1 MYGMKLNASKLRRA
15 FSLVE
20 LVVVVLIVGILAAV
34 AAPKMFDTSTKARE
48 SATKASLG
56 VVRNAIELYY
66 SDKGAY
72 PTLVQLTDMSGA
84 NGMKNYIKGPFPVS
98 AYGNKTATVLDGTA
112 AQPTPTTG
120 WVYNPPTGDFWVND
134 TTNFSNW

>member
-1 MYGMKLNASKLRRA
+1 MSGLKASTSKLRRA

-48 SATKASLG
+48 SATKASLS

-66 SDKGAY
+66 SENAAY
-72 PTLVQLTDMSGA
+72 PTLVQLTDMQAA
-84 NGMKNYIKGPFPVS
+84 NGIKKFIKGPFPVS
-98 AYGNKTATVLDGTA
+98 AYGNKTATVFEGTA
-112 AQPTPTTG
+112 AQTTPTAG
-120 WVYNPPTGDFWVND
+120 WVYDPATGNFWVND
-134 TTNFSNW
+134 ATNFSGW

>member
-1 MYGMKLNASKLRRA
+1 MSGMKSSVSKVRRA

-48 SATKASLG
+48 SATKASLS

-66 SDKGAY
+66 SENATY
-72 PTLVQLTDMSGA
+72 PASATSLPTDLQR
-84 NGMKNYIKGPFPVS
+84 YLKGPFPVS
-98 AYGNKTATVLDGTA
+98 AYGKKDASVLDGNA
-112 AQPTPTTG
+112 ADGSTG
-120 WVYNPPTGDFWVND
+120 WVYEKATGNFWVND
-134 TTNFSNW
+134 ATNFSKW